1 MKRKIKIELNSTDEL
16 RIKIITFFQCY
27 NFELLE
33 INNESVLKFKNKGS
47 LLDGWKSNP
56 LDWKSE
62 ISIIFNQNSLEV
74 IFNIDT
80 LSQMKTYE
88 ELKVWEIFIETFQ
101 SFLIEGNTKNST
113 LISAISESK
122 KSRFSYFGW
131 AIIGILIGLSL
142 NYIYSKF
149 TNDFSILIFILIPF
163 IVYIFL
169 KQRISYVKLKK
180 VI

>member
-1 MKRKIKIELNSTDEL
+1 MKRKIKIELTPTNEL
-16 RIKIITFFQCY
+16 RSEIITFFQFH

-47 LLDGWKSNP
+47 ILDGWKSNP

-62 ISIIFNQNSLEV
+62 ISILFNQNSLEV
-74 IFNIDT
+74 IFSIDT
-80 LSQMKTYE
+80 SSQMKTYE

-101 SFLIEGNTKNST
+101 SFLIDGNIKNNT

-131 AIIGILIGLSL
+131 ALIGILVGLSL

-149 TNDFSILIFILIPF
+149 TNDFSIIIYILVPF

-169 KQRISYVKLKK
+169 KQRINYVKLKN